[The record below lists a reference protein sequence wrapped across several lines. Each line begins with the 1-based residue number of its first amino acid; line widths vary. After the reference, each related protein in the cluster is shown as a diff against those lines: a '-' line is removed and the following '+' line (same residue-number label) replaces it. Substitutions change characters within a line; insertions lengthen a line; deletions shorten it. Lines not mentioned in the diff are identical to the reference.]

1 MGTAKL
7 NGNKRAALYIRV
19 STEMQGEKASPV
31 EQEREAREYCA
42 QHGYTV
48 TEVYKDT
55 ERYRVGKR
63 LVEPSGSR
71 HDRPQ
76 FQRMLADADAE
87 HFEVIVAWREDGCIV
102 VIDPCWTCWN
112 V

>member
-19 STEMQGEKASPV
+19 STEMQGENASPV
-31 EQEREAREYCA
+31 EQKREAREYCA

-63 LVEPSGSR
+63 LVEPMGT
-71 HDRPQ
+71 
-76 FQRMLADADAE
+76 
-87 HFEVIVAWREDGCIV
+87 HFTAAREEQEPSIPSC
-102 VIDPCWTCWN
+102 
-112 V
+112 